1 MVSLLIFC
9 LSDPLE
15 QKVPGLN
22 RSRAG
27 RTRKIVSHFKF
38 RINSKRRY
46 PLIAMI
52 RDRKNAHVVT
62 IPPRRK

>member
-1 MVSLLIFC
+1 MISRLIFC

-15 QKVPGLN
+15 HKFPGLK
-22 RSRAG
+22 RVSTG
-27 RTRKIVSHFKF
+27 RTRKSVSYFKF
-38 RINSKRRY
+38 GIDLKRRY

-62 IPPRRK
+62 IPPRR